1 MGMAMEVKKLDLQP
15 GGIFIYYIRT
25 PDGHEIY
32 GRFVFRE
39 ITPPERL
46 VYVVSF
52 SDPQGG
58 VTRHPMSETWP
69 LEMLNTLTFEEN
81 NGKTTLTLR
90 GAAINATE
98 AERQTFEGGFDS
110 MRQGFGGTMDQLE
123 TYLLKA

>member
-1 MGMAMEVKKLDLQP
+1 
-15 GGIFIYYIRT
+15 
-25 PDGHEIY
+25 
-32 GRFVFRE
+32 
-39 ITPPERL
+39 
-46 VYVVSF
+46 
-52 SDPQGG
+52 
-58 VTRHPMSETWP
+58 MSETWP